1 MKIDK
6 RITGLRH
13 ILNEKNVD
21 AILIS
26 RPENRYYLSGF
37 NGSAG
42 YLFITHNSLVL
53 ATDFRYVEQ
62 AKEQA
67 PAYTLFRISGSTD
80 KWFPEIIDGLKIKQ
94 LGFESSDM
102 SFERY
107 QALSSAI
114 DKAGIEL
121 ELTPLNDVVETI
133 RMVKDIEEIACIE
146 HAAEI
151 SDKAFKHIE
160 EIIHAGMTEL
170 DVAWELE
177 KSLREAGSQSIP
189 FEIIVG
195 SGPNAALPHAQP
207 SVRMIQEGE
216 PIVIDFGAKIEG
228 YCSDITRTLCIGKPD
243 ATFTNIYR
251 IVLEAQLNAIS
262 RIVDGTTGAEAD
274 RFARSIIE
282 EAGYGEAFGH
292 SLGHGIGL
300 AAHEKPNLHRISGDI
315 LTENMAFTIE
325 PGIYI
330 PGWGGVRIEDTV
342 MLKNGKISVISK
354 LKK

>member
-6 RITGLRH
+6 RIAGLRH
-13 ILNEKNVD
+13 ILNEKNAD

-42 YLFITHNSLVL
+42 YLFITRNSLVL

-62 AKEQA
+62 VKEQA
-67 PAYTLFRISGSTD
+67 PAYTLFRISGSTV

-107 QALSSAI
+107 QTLSSAI
-114 DKAGIEL
+114 DRAGIEL
-121 ELTPLNDVVETI
+121 KLTPLTDVVETI
-133 RMVKDIEEIACIE
+133 RAVKDSEEIACIE
-146 HAAEI
+146 HATQI
-151 SDKAFKHIE
+151 SDNSFKHIE
-160 EIIHAGMTEL
+160 QIIHAGMTEL
-170 DVAWELE
+170 EVAWELE

-207 SVRMIQEGE
+207 SGRVIQENE
-216 PIVIDFGAKIEG
+216 PIVIDFGAKVEG

-243 ATFTNIYR
+243 DTFNNIYR
-251 IVLEAQLNAIS
+251 IVLEAQSNAIS
-262 RIVDGTTGAEAD
+262 KIVDGTTGAEAD
-274 RFARSIIE
+274 RFARSVIE
-282 EAGYGEAFGH
+282 DAGYGEAFGH

-300 AAHEKPNLHRISGDI
+300 AAHEKPNLHRISDDI
-315 LTENMAFTIE
+315 LTENMSFTIE
-325 PGIYI
+325 PGIYV

-342 MLKNGKISVISK
+342 MIKNGKISVISK